1 MPRPAT
7 DKRERLTAAALDL
20 AYREGFDRASITDI
34 ASAAGVAPGS
44 VYYYFK
50 TKQDVGLA
58 IAGELGDRY
67 GAAMAQWSGLEDP
80 RDRLAAFI
88 DSYRSQSSM
97 VMEHGCPLGA
107 VCAELSKASAELGA
121 AGAQVFA
128 SLVDWIA
135 EQFGELGYSEAA
147 AHARAIHLVAVMQG
161 AAALSN
167 ALQSTEP
174 LTLEGDHLE
183 RWVRSSGTAA

>member
-20 AYREGFDRASITDI
+20 AYRDGFDRASITDI

-58 IAGELGDRY
+58 IAGELGERY
-67 GAAMAQWSGLEDP
+67 RAAMADWDHLEDP
-80 RDRLAAFI
+80 RDRLVAFI
-88 DSYRSQSSM
+88 DSYRTQSST
-97 VMEHGCPLGA
+97 VMEHGCPLGS
-107 VCAELSKASAELGA
+107 VCTELSKHSRELGA
-121 AGAQVFA
+121 AGAEVFKE
-128 SLVDWIA
+128 LVAWIA
-135 EQFGELGYSEAA
+135 AQFEELGYAA
-147 AHARAIHLVAVMQG
+147 AASNARSVHLVSVMQG
-161 AAALSN
+161 AAALSH

-174 LTLEGDHLE
+174 LSLEGDHLE
-183 RWVRSSGTAA
+183 RWVRNSGASS

>member
-20 AYREGFDRASITDI
+20 AYRDGFDRASITDI

-58 IAGELGDRY
+58 IAGELGERY
-67 GAAMAQWSGLEDP
+67 GAAMAGWETLEDP
-80 RDRLAAFI
+80 RDRLVAFI
-88 DSYRSQSSM
+88 DSYRTQSTM
-97 VMEHGCPLGA
+97 VMEHGCPLGS
-107 VCAELSKASAELGA
+107 VCTELSKHSPELGA
-121 AGAQVFA
+121 AGAEVFET
-128 SLVDWIA
+128 LVGWIA
-135 EQFGELGYSEAA
+135 SQFELLGYSAA
-147 AHARAIHLVAVMQG
+147 ASHARAIHLVSVMQG

-183 RWVRSSGTAA
+183 RWVRNSGTSA